1 MSLCWDI
8 VRDDLDGSSHAELAE
23 TGNLLLIEALEAYL
37 KPRHSPNAVL
47 SPGAVRQATYRRK
60 KRLIEAQ
67 GETVDRGWIHGE
79 TSGGFDGSTLEKM
92 VAAGAREHLLGGE
105 EDNPKGDRRR
115 VTAAGYEKDEDEPTV
130 QDQVLAAGGW
140 KSTTQKSETDGTFVR
155 RHLTKAVHD
164 RLVKEKGHLDKRE
177 AEQVVHDLIAV
188 DECSECGAS
197 DRVEHYWDKH
207 LPLIRDVLRRLAGT
221 KSCPSI
227 FHALLLEHPER
238 LEAKCPC
245 CGKHVKQKGAQES
258 KADLFSQLA
267 ASIPPQSKIRR
278 RCATHH
284 LAGSHLKRRAVHP
297 PKPR

>member
-8 VRDDLDGSSHAELAE
+8 VRDELDGSSHAELAE

-130 QDQVLAAGGW
+130 QDQVL
-140 KSTTQKSETDGTFVR
+140 
-155 RHLTKAVHD
+155 
-164 RLVKEKGHLDKRE
+164 
-177 AEQVVHDLIAV
+177 
-188 DECSECGAS
+188 
-197 DRVEHYWDKH
+197 
-207 LPLIRDVLRRLAGT
+207 
-221 KSCPSI
+221 
-227 FHALLLEHPER
+227 
-238 LEAKCPC
+238 
-245 CGKHVKQKGAQES
+245 
-258 KADLFSQLA
+258 
-267 ASIPPQSKIRR
+267 
-278 RCATHH
+278 
-284 LAGSHLKRRAVHP
+284 
-297 PKPR
+297 